1 MGGCEQCTEINF
13 QILMSPEAD
22 PVKITCCRKISR
34 LMKIAFRD
42 EQSKWV
48 KANQQFTYCKEREGH
63 LNPLAQGN
71 RIINVI
77 SLLHKDLRSI

>member
-1 MGGCEQCTEINF
+1 
-13 QILMSPEAD
+13 
-22 PVKITCCRKISR
+22 
-34 LMKIAFRD
+34 MKIAFRD